1 MVKMGQ
7 DPIRRVRYLAPASNV
22 GDIEVNTLAGIRERS
37 GADEFRTS
45 QVLDFDLLFYLE
57 SGTAVHTIDFA
68 EHSLNTGDVVWVRTG
83 QLHQWGNIY
92 DIEGPVVMFGPHTID
107 DRTSNLIRSHMVRT
121 RNQWV
126 ATALASTPVPKAIDL
141 LTAASNPPAQ
151 PNSLRQVALAHALSA
166 LLAYLVLVEPID
178 STTHQGP
185 THEAYAWFRDHVEK
199 HFRDWHKVSEY
210 ADRLGY
216 STRTLNR
223 LARQHAGLSAKELI
237 DQRVVLEVKRQLSHA
252 DISVAE
258 IAEHLG
264 FVDASNFS
272 SYFRRQTG
280 RTPGAFRRHGH
291 S

>member
-1 MVKMGQ
+1 M
-7 DPIRRVRYLAPASNV
+7 RVEGGIEARLAPEARV
-22 GDIEVNTLAGIRERS
+22 ETP
-37 GADEFRTS
+37 
-45 QVLDFDLLFYLE
+45 
-57 SGTAVHTIDFA
+57 
-68 EHSLNTGDVVWVRTG
+68 GDV
-83 QLHQWGNIY
+83 
-92 DIEGPVVMFGPHTID
+92 
-107 DRTSNLIRSHMVRT
+107 TST
-121 RNQWV
+121 
-126 ATALASTPVPKAIDL
+126 
-141 LTAASNPPAQ
+141 
-151 PNSLRQVALAHALSA
+151 
-166 LLAYLVLVEPID
+166 
-178 STTHQGP
+178 GP
-185 THEAYAWFRDHVEK
+185 THEAFTWFRDHIEE
-199 HFRDWHKVSEY
+199 HFHHWHKVSEY